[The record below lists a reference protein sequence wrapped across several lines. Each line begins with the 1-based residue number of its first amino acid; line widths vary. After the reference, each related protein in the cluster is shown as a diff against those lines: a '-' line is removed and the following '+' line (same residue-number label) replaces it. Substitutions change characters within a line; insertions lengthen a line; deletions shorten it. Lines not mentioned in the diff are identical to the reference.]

1 MTFLEYGMGLLDF
14 VKDDQ
19 SKEDML
25 KNFLTMLQAA
35 NNTAASSISGPVDLI
50 AAGLGKA
57 GMNIPMPM
65 GGSKWMENAGFVQPV
80 QPGAPQIAGE
90 TIGLLA
96 APMMGMK
103 YVKGKK

>member
-1 MTFLEYGMGLLDF
+1 MGLLDF
-14 VKDDQ
+14 TADKQ
-19 SKEDML
+19 AQEDML
-25 KNFLTMLQAA
+25 ANFLNLLKAA
-35 NNTAASSISGPVDLI
+35 NNTAASTVSGPVDLI
-50 AAGLGKA
+50 ASGLGRA

-65 GGSKWMENAGFVQPV
+65 GGSKWMENAGFVTPV
-80 QPGAPQIAGE
+80 APGPSQIAGD

>member
-1 MTFLEYGMGLLDF
+1 MGLLDF
-14 VKDDQ
+14 ANDKQ
-19 SKEDML
+19 SQEDML
-25 KNFLTMLQAA
+25 ANFLNMLRAA
-35 NNTAASSISGPVDLI
+35 NNTAASSVSGPVDLI

-65 GGSKWMENAGFVQPV
+65 GGSKWMENAGLVSPV
-80 QPGAPQIAGE
+80 TPGPSQIAGD

-103 YVKGKK
+103 YMKGKK